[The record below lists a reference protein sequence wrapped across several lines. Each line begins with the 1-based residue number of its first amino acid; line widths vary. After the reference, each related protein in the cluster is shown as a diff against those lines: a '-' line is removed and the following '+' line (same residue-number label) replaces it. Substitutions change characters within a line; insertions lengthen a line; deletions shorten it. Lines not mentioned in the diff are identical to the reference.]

1 MALVAKQFVIRGPP
15 SATMLFSYLD
25 DNLTIGSQVTN
36 LFIIRFHSQE
46 AEEAVTHIRT
56 SLKLGSRSDTLS
68 VNMSLKSIKDL
79 EKSVFADTRDTALD
93 SIIGYTE
100 TGGGP
105 GATGVETAAVGN
117 GRKRQDL
124 VMK

>member
-1 MALVAKQFVIRGPP
+1 
-15 SATMLFSYLD
+15 
-25 DNLTIGSQVTN
+25 
-36 LFIIRFHSQE
+36 
-46 AEEAVTHIRT
+46 
-56 SLKLGSRSDTLS
+56 
-68 VNMSLKSIKDL
+68 MSLKSIKDL